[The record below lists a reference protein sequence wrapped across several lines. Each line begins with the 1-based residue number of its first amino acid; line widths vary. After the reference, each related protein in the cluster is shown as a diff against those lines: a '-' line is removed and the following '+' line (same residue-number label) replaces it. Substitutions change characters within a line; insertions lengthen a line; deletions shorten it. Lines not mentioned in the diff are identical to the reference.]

1 MNKFNMFT
9 LALPFK
15 YGLIIAPFREIT
27 ITMKTGSVIL
37 LFLFTFSTAVCT
49 ADVIDDI
56 ASAIRSSNPKS
67 ISRYFIENIDLKI
80 IEKEDVYS
88 KQQAEMI
95 LKDFFTK
102 HTVKSFT
109 IAHKSEAKNGSQYVI
124 GTLETANGKFRTY
137 FLIKTTGGQPLIQ
150 QFRIET
156 ENE

>member
-1 MNKFNMFT
+1 
-9 LALPFK
+9 
-15 YGLIIAPFREIT
+15 
-27 ITMKTGSVIL
+27 MKTRPVIL
-37 LFLFTFSTAVCT
+37 LFLFSIASFAFTI
-49 ADVIDDI
+49 DVIDDI
-56 ASAIRSSNPKS
+56 AAAIRSGNPKN
-67 ISRYFIENIDLKI
+67 ISKFFIENIDLKV

-102 HTVKSFT
+102 HAVKSFT
-109 IAHKSEAKNGSQYVI
+109 VAHKSQPKAGSQYVI

-137 FLIKTTGGQPLIQ
+137 FLIKTVGTETLIQ